1 MGLEGC
7 IECRKQGEIRT
18 GALLSQLQKK
28 MEDLEKERE
37 YDEIHFNPAV
47 VPRDVSVN
55 ARYRL
60 INEGVNMEE
69 WVLIDVRSENGSWD
83 KWVLSNALKSVL
95 PEIDLPEELT
105 HALEVCRME
114 NSSHQEGMNEEL
126 ERIREEYEGYKKR
139 TKTATILLQD
149 RCLEAMNEVKTLRES
164 LDVMEKRVST
174 AEEVSRVSEEN
185 EKKRASETENE
196 LEEMRRILQ
205 EKENLL
211 TEMKKELLSRRDT
224 LEEEEKCRIRIES
237 ELEERKRREKALK
250 EELELKNT
258 ALERLEKPVKML
270 EHRSVSVYSDD
281 NKIETTVQPDGD
293 PEVSGQLSE
302 VQSMNTETES
312 TVPIQIVNEIPISLQ
327 MPADVRLSTE
337 LNKDNR
343 LSRRDESDR

>member
-1 MGLEGC
+1 M
-7 IECRKQGEIRT
+7 
-18 GALLSQLQKK
+18 SQLQKK

-47 VPRDVSVN
+47 IPRDVSVN
-55 ARYRL
+55 ARCRL
-60 INEGVNMEE
+60 INEGVNVEE
-69 WVLIDVRSENGSWD
+69 WVLIDVRSENESWN

-237 ELEERKRREKALK
+237 ELEERKQREKALK
-250 EELELKNT
+250 EELELKDT
-258 ALERLEKPVKML
+258 ALERLEKAVKML

-281 NKIETTVQPDGD
+281 NKIETTAQPDGD
-293 PEVSGQLSE
+293 PEVSGQLSG
-302 VQSMNTETES
+302 VQSMKTETES
-312 TVPIQIVNEIPISLQ
+312 AVPIQIVNEIPISLQ

-343 LSRRDESDR
+343 LSRRDEYDR